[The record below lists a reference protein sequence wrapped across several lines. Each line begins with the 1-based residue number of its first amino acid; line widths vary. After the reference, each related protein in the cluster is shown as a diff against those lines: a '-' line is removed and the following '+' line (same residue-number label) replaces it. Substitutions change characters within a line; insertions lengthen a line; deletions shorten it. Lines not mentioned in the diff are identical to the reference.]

1 MHGRENR
8 QFKADSLKKV
18 SSNLQF
24 SNNPSLLKKEVVKP
38 VNSQITKSVIQWMAN
53 LVKNTLQILINVI
66 VDAAKII
73 IVAII
78 KFLIG

>member
-8 QFKADSLKKV
+8 QIKEDSLKIA
-18 SSNLQF
+18 SSHLQF
-24 SNNPSLLKKEVVKP
+24 SNNPSLIKKEIDKP

-53 LVKNTLQILINVI
+53 FVKNTLQILIHVVI
-66 VDAAKII
+66 DAAKVVLMVIL
-73 IVAII
+73 